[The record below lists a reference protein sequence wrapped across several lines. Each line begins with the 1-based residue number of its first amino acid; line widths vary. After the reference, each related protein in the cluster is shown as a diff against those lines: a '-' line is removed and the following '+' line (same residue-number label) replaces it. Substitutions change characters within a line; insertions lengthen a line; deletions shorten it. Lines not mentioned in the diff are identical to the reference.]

1 MKKKTYIVSKTVSG
15 TLADCQVIW
24 KGIQEPFPQAIR
36 LDTRFMK
43 RRKRNKQGDTIIRWP
58 GSGKLVFHYN
68 DSVLR
73 RIMLESK
80 ESGKEISFDMQV
92 TNDDPYSQ
100 VGRQTILLKGCRI
113 ETGVL
118 ARFDAE
124 EAVLLDEMEFT
135 FQDFEILEQFQ
146 SQD

>member
-1 MKKKTYIVSKTVSG
+1 MDNKTCIIQKTVSG
-15 TLADCQVIW
+15 AFADCQIIW
-24 KGIQEPFPQAIR
+24 NGIQEPFPEAVR

-43 RRKRNKQGDTIIRWP
+43 RRKRNKQGDTTIQWP

-80 ESGKEISFDMQV
+80 ESGKEIYFDMQV
-92 TNDDPYSQ
+92 TNEDPCSQ
-100 VGRQTILLKGCRI
+100 VGCQTILLKGCRI

-118 ARFDAE
+118 ARFDVE